1 MILGKVVG
9 TVWATRKDEAL
20 VGVSL
25 QIVRHV
31 DLQYQLKD
39 AFVVAVDTVQ
49 AGVGDIVL
57 VATGSSARQTAVTKN
72 KPVDAVIMAV
82 VDKLDVTEKTVNFS
96 TCTTRMFL
104 AKVIGTVW
112 ATRKDEHLTELH
124 AAVYPADRCG
134 TEKFRPADRRCRYGG
149 SRNRGNGV
157 LYNSSRSGHSP
168 SG

>member
-25 QIVRHV
+25 QIVRHI
-31 DLQYQLKD
+31 DLDYKLKD

-57 VATGSSARQTAVTKN
+57 VATGSSARQTTVTKN

-82 VDKLDVTEKTVNFS
+82 VDKLDVTD
-96 TCTTRMFL
+96 
-104 AKVIGTVW
+104 A
-112 ATRKDEHLTELH
+112 
-124 AAVYPADRCG
+124 
-134 TEKFRPADRRCRYGG
+134 
-149 SRNRGNGV
+149 
-157 LYNSSRSGHSP
+157 
-168 SG
+168 